1 MLSSFSHVWL
11 FVTPWT
17 IAHQAPLSMGIF
29 RQEYWSGLPCPSP
42 GDLPD
47 PGIKP
52 ISPALQMDSLPAEW
66 SGRLYFLGFLDGEVV
81 KNPPAN
87 AEDARDV
94 GLIPG
99 LGRSPG
105 EGNGNPLQYSCLKIP
120 MDRGAWWAT
129 VHGVTELDTTKQVS
143 TQTILCIY

>member
-17 IAHQAPLSMGIF
+17 IAHQAPLSMEIS
-29 RQEYWSGLPCPSP
+29 RQEYWSGLLCPPP

-47 PGIKP
+47 PGIKLM
-52 ISPALQMDSLPAEW
+52 SPALQMDSLPAER
-66 SGRLYFLGFLDGEVV
+66 SGRLYFLGFLDGAVV
-81 KNPPAN
+81 KNPPAS

-105 EGNGNPLQYSCLKIP
+105 EGNGNPLQYSCLGIP

-129 VHGVTELDTTKQVS
+129 VHGVTLLDTTKQLS

>member
-17 IAHQAPLSMGIF
+17 IAHQAPLSMEIS
-29 RQEYWSGLPCPSP
+29 RQEYWSGLPCPPP

-47 PGIKP
+47 PGIKLM
-52 ISPALQMDSLPAEW
+52 SPALQMDSLPAER
-66 SGRLYFLGFLDGEVV
+66 SGRLYFLGFLDGAVV

-105 EGNGNPLQYSCLKIP
+105 ERNGNPLQYSCLGIP

-129 VHGVTELDTTKQVS
+129 VHGVTLLDTTKQLS